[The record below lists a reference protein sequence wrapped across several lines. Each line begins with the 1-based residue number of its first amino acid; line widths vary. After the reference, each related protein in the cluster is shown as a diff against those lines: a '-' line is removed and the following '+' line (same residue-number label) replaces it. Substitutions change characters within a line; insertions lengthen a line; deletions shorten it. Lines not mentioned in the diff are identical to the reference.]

1 MGSRP
6 RNDEE
11 LERGVRVLESG
22 AATTKQSGF
31 VVMTKDGREQVRE
44 TSAGNLHLKCRTP
57 PRIPL

>member
-6 RNDEE
+6 QSDEE
-11 LERGVRVLESG
+11 LECGVRVLESA

-31 VVMTKDGREQVRE
+31 AVMTKDNREQVRE
-44 TSAGNLHLKCRTP
+44 TSAGNLHPKCRTP